1 MENFSN
7 GNAFLQLNKKI
18 NFTLVFK
25 KYISL
30 RFKMKS

>member
-18 NFTLVFK
+18 KFHFSIQK
-25 KYISL
+25 IYI
-30 RFKMKS
+30 FAV